1 VAAHAAAIAQFHN
14 VEILQRKRVDGGRL
28 VPGVHHQRGICEEN
42 MIDDMERIETAE
54 TKVLDW
60 IIVIISCIV
69 IVFFVVEKLSG

>member
-1 VAAHAAAIAQFHN
+1 
-14 VEILQRKRVDGGRL
+14 
-28 VPGVHHQRGICEEN
+28 

>member
-1 VAAHAAAIAQFHN
+1 VAADAAAIAQRRH
-14 VEILQRKRVDGGRL
+14 VEILQRQRVDCGRM
-28 VPGVHHQRGICEEN
+28 VPGVYRQCGLCEEN

-69 IVFFVVEKLSG
+69 IVFFIVEKLSG